1 MAERLVVLSDMW
13 GVKKGLWI
21 TSYLGYLQQYYDIV
35 FYDIQQL
42 GYIEDL
48 TIKSPENLHKAFVE
62 GGIDTAV
69 AHLLKRETEAS
80 HYLAFSTGGTVA
92 WKAGVK
98 GLPMKSLYA
107 ISATRIRHEN
117 LKPVCD
123 ITLLYGGNDSFRPD
137 NCWADKL
144 NVELEVVPNFGHE
157 LYSDEKIIRKAC
169 LDLLTVATAPVKK
182 AQKVV

>member
-1 MAERLVVLSDMW
+1 MAERLVVLSDIW

-42 GYIEDL
+42 ANLDL
-48 TIKSPENLHKAFVE
+48 TIKSAENLHKAFVN

-80 HYLAFSTGGTVA
+80 HYLAFSTGGTIA
-92 WKAGVK
+92 WKANLK
-98 GLPMKSLYA
+98 GLPMKSLHA
-107 ISATRIRHEN
+107 ISSTRLRFEN
-117 LKPVCD
+117 LKPDCD
-123 ITLLYGGNDSFRPD
+123 TTLVYGGNDQFRPD
-137 NCWADKL
+137 DAWADKL
-144 NVELEVVPNFGHE
+144 DIDMVVEPNFGHE
-157 LYSDEKIIRKAC
+157 LYSDEKIISKTCQTLLSVVTVKQKA
-169 LDLLTVATAPVKK
+169 